1 MTPGYLRINYH
12 TSIYKLKYVLL
23 HKISIEEGSLS
34 ALRVV
39 MPVSLIKS
47 GPLP

>member
-39 MPVSLIKS
+39 MPVSLIQS